1 MTSSSLKEELAQ
13 LAANATIE
21 KLESYDFRET
31 LATDLQ
37 KVWDET
43 VKKALYAQAHAGYKK
58 YEWEYA
64 SDCGATRDEFESMLP
79 KEVADFKPFVW
90 RKQDSN
96 VYEITFRW
104 GDECEK
110 IIKTYETTQ
119 QKERKRKRAEE
130 RKAQAAA
137 AAAAS
142 AARQAEWNAAHEAA
156 EAREEAEE
164 KEAAAKARDTPHP
177 HFGISDG
184 WNCAGLYIVFHPNGD
199 EGHKATARC
208 LKDNGKGKLTID
220 FGGEQLD
227 IRHEHLC
234 GLANLGGLY
243 VRFEHCNRQIV
254 AKIPSDTGMTN
265 PKVVWCEGAAECT
278 MTPRR
283 ERLEVHPDQAKASR
297 EDEATRTMAGY

>member
-13 LAANATIE
+13 LSANVTIE
-21 KLESYDFRET
+21 KLESYDFREN

-43 VKKALYAQAHAGYKK
+43 VRKELYAQAHAGKKK
-58 YEWEYA
+58 YEWNYM

-79 KEVADFKPFVW
+79 NEVAEFKPFVW

-110 IIKTYETTQ
+110 IIKKYETAQ

-130 RKAQAAA
+130 

-142 AARQAEWNAAHEAA
+142 AARQAEWKAAHEAA

-164 KEAAAKARDTPHP
+164 AEAKARIAPHP
-177 HFGISDG
+177 HFGITNG
-184 WNCAGLYIVFHPNGD
+184 WNCANLYIVFEVGN

-208 LKDNGKGKLTID
+208 LKDNDNGKLTIG
-220 FGGEQLD
+220 FGGEMMD
-227 IRHEHLC
+227 IDRARLR
-234 GLANLGGLY
+234 GLANLTGLY
-243 VRFEHCNRQIV
+243 VRLEHCNRQIV
-254 AKIPSDTGMTN
+254 AKLPLDTGMTN
-265 PKVVWCEGAAECT
+265 PKVVWYEGGAECT
-278 MTPRR
+278 MTPKR
-283 ERLEVHPDQAKASR
+283 ERLVVHPDQAKAAA
-297 EDEATRTMAGY
+297 EDEQARRMRG